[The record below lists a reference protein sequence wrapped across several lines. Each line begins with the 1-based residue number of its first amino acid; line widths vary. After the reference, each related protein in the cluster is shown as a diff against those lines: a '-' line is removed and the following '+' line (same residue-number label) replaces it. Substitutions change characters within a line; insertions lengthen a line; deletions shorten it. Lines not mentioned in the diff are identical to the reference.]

1 MSSNAADLCWLQ
13 KNPSPN
19 HRFSFCRTYWLV
31 WAVLFQAAVHI
42 DSPRGFTARSVKQF
56 LSTIR
61 ILARKSYSPKITVE
75 KENSQNLLTCFLCIE
90 EGMKRRIKGITRTF
104 DKRAY
109 HRRIYMNRLYFIFS
123 VFSSPSLYLENN
135 VRLIKSRRF
144 LVEYAIEVSKVEF
157 IISDL

>member
-56 LSTIR
+56 LSTIK
-61 ILARKSYSPKITVE
+61 ILARKSYSPKSTVE
-75 KENSQNLLTCFLCIE
+75 RGNSQNLLTCFLCIE
-90 EGMKRRIKGITRTF
+90 KGMKRKDQRDHKDARQTRISSTNLHEPPLF
-104 DKRAY
+104 
-109 HRRIYMNRLYFIFS
+109 HLLCLLFS
-123 VFSSPSLYLENN
+123 FFV
-135 VRLIKSRRF
+135 SR
-144 LVEYAIEVSKVEF
+144 K
-157 IISDL
+157 